1 MEFQGRKD
9 SNAELPKGK
18 SFLASAKRQHQGLF
32 RDYVGLQREFADLQ
46 EYTDALQADAWKL
59 TEEIAKQSWKNGV
72 VQGEK
77 RARR

>member
-1 MEFQGRKD
+1 MEFQGRKEA
-9 SNAELPKGK
+9 NAELPKGK
-18 SFLASAKRQHQGLF
+18 SFLASAKHKHQALF

-59 TEEIAKQSWKNGV
+59 SEQIAKQSWKNGV
-72 VQGEK
+72 AQGQK